1 LRLRVACRRITS
13 PLEHSGGG
21 MVDEENL
28 IEEKLLEFYEL
39 RKGNE
44 DLEESNRRHKLMAAE
59 LAAKNQESLF
69 GTLHD
74 DVIHS
79 LMELKKTDT
88 QFMRRTHI
96 RALFAF
102 IEGCIYMIKQ
112 EAFIHQKYKR
122 EPNLTPEEMILLNKE
137 TPFLEKNGKVKKRPN
152 YVDLL
157 SNVRFT
163 IECYKKTSNLNYE
176 LDVSGKSWQSFR
188 NSLKVRDRITHPKNS
203 SDMEISD
210 NELKESFLTF
220 SWFRQIVLDLFK
232 LKVEKLKEQRPGVSV
247 F

>member
-1 LRLRVACRRITS
+1 
-13 PLEHSGGG
+13 
-21 MVDEENL
+21 MKENL

-39 RKGNE
+39 RKSNE
-44 DLEESNRRHKLMAAE
+44 DLEESNRRHKLIAEE

-79 LMELKKTDT
+79 LMELNKTDT

-112 EAFIHQKYKR
+112 EAFIHQKHKK
-122 EPNLTPEEMILLNKE
+122 ESNFTPEEMILLKEE
-137 TPFLEKNGKVKKRPN
+137 TPYLERSGKVKKIPK

-157 SNVRFT
+157 SNIRFT

-176 LDVSGKSWQSFR
+176 LDVHGKSWQSFH

-203 SDMEISD
+203 SDMEICD
-210 NELKESFLTF
+210 NELKESFLAF
-220 SWFRQIVLDLFK
+220 SCFKQIVLDLFK
-232 LKVEKLKEQRPGVSV
+232 LKVEKLNEQRPGVST

>member
-1 LRLRVACRRITS
+1 
-13 PLEHSGGG
+13 

-39 RKGNE
+39 RKENE
-44 DLEESNRRHKLMAAE
+44 DLEESNRRHKLMSEE
-59 LAAKNQESLF
+59 LATKKKESLF

-79 LMELKKTDT
+79 LMELKKTNT

-102 IEGCIYMIKQ
+102 IEGCVYMIKQ
-112 EAFIHQKYKR
+112 EVFIHQKYKR
-122 EPNLTPEEMILLNKE
+122 QPNLTPEEMILLKEE
-137 TPFLEKNGKVKKRPN
+137 TPYLERNGKVKKMPK

-163 IECYKKTSNLNYE
+163 IECYKKTSNLNHE
-176 LDVSGKSWQSFR
+176 LDVSGKSWKSFH

-210 NELKESFLTF
+210 NELKESFLAF

-232 LKVEKLKEQRPGVSV
+232 LKVEKLKEQRLGVSV